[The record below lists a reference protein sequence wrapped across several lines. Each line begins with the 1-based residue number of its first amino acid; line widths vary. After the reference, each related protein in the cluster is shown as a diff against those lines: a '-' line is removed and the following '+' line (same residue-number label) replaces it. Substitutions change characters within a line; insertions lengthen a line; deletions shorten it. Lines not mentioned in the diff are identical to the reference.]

1 MDKKINL
8 IIVDDSPLHIIGL
21 KTVLKCDERMGSV
34 YQAGCPDEAME
45 QLKQHLDID
54 VAIIDICMRGDADGL
69 DLAEKIR
76 DDYPSVRTMILSQF
90 KNGRYIY
97 RALLAK
103 SKAYLAKDSSP
114 ELVVD
119 AICNVYNGNC
129 IFFGDTIEK
138 EILENMFG
146 GEKNLEKIKP
156 FSLSV
161 REMEVLQYVTDGFSS
176 KEIGVIMNIT
186 QSTVETNKDRIKNKL
201 GLKTIAEC
209 VAFGIK
215 HGITDFGG

>member
-1 MDKKINL
+1 MNKKINL

-21 KTVLKCDERMGSV
+21 QTVLKCDDRIGSV
-34 YQAGCPDEAME
+34 YQACCPDEAME
-45 QLKQHLDID
+45 QLKQHPDID
-54 VAIIDICMRGDADGL
+54 VATIDVCMKEGEDGL
-69 DLAEKIR
+69 ELAEKIR
-76 DDYPSVRTMILSQF
+76 DNYPSVKTMMLSQF

-103 SKAYLAKDSSP
+103 SKAYLAKDSLP

-119 AICNVYNGNC
+119 AICNVYKGNC
-129 IFFGDTIEK
+129 LFFGDTIGK

-146 GEKNLEKIKP
+146 GEKNIEKIKP
-156 FSLSV
+156 FSLSKK
-161 REMEVLQYVTDGFSS
+161 EMEVLQHVTDGFSN
-176 KEIGVIMNIT
+176 KEIGVMMNIN

-215 HGITDFGG
+215 HGLTAFEE